1 MIIDCKSIAQDI
13 KDKIKN
19 IIAEDDY
26 APILHIYQVGDNP
39 ASNAYIKGKLR
50 DCEEVGIEAELIKL
64 SEEITEDGLN
74 DKIQEDYN
82 YENVDGII
90 VQLPLPKHI
99 DPKNICIP
107 DELDIDGFN
116 STSPFQPCTP
126 LGVMK
131 IFDSIGYDLD
141 GKNVLVCGQ
150 SDIVGRPL
158 VDMLIGRH
166 CNVISVNSTG
176 SYMKNTAYVTKLAN
190 DVDLKNNCLN
200 ITHQISYVPGIGTF
214 VQEPKSESGKRK
226 IPLTDSAGESFER
239 LICQREALNDPGPE
253 MDGYTSF
260 LFLKRGT
267 LSPKDKDSVKS
278 IIESMIGAYHRE
290 TGDTLPKTTPH
301 TFRHMFC
308 TRLISAG
315 MNVKSVQYLMGHAN
329 IRMTLDVY
337 AEYNLPVTVDDFL
350 RIANG

>member
-13 KDKIKN
+13 KNKIKN

-39 ASNAYIKGKLR
+39 ASNAYIRGKLR

-64 SEEITEDGLN
+64 PEETTEDGLK

-82 YENVDGII
+82 YDNADGII

-99 DPKNICIP
+99 DPKNIYIP
-107 DELDIDGFN
+107 DELDVDGFN

-131 IFDSIGYDLD
+131 IFDSIGYNLD

-158 VDMLIGRH
+158 VDMLIKRH

-176 SYMKNTAYVTKLAN
+176 TPMKDTALEMRCVSMLASTMTKTESSTVIALT
-190 DVDLKNNCLN
+190 LFMRWR
-200 ITHQISYVPGIGTF
+200 IS
-214 VQEPKSESGKRK
+214 K
-226 IPLTDSAGESFER
+226 
-239 LICQREALNDPGPE
+239 
-253 MDGYTSF
+253 
-260 LFLKRGT
+260 
-267 LSPKDKDSVKS
+267 
-278 IIESMIGAYHRE
+278 
-290 TGDTLPKTTPH
+290 
-301 TFRHMFC
+301 
-308 TRLISAG
+308 
-315 MNVKSVQYLMGHAN
+315 
-329 IRMTLDVY
+329 
-337 AEYNLPVTVDDFL
+337 
-350 RIANG
+350 

>member
-13 KDKIKN
+13 KNKIKN

-26 APILHIYQVGDNP
+26 APILHIYQVGDNL
-39 ASNAYIKGKLR
+39 ASNAYIRGKLR

-64 SEEITEDGLN
+64 PEEITEDGLN

-99 DPKNICIP
+99 NPNAICIP
-107 DELDIDGFN
+107 DELDVDGFN
-116 STSPFQPCTP
+116 STSKFQPCTP

-158 VDMLIGRH
+158 VDMLIKRH

-176 SYMKNTAYVTKLAN
+176 SAMKATALGYEMV
-190 DVDLKNNCLN
+190 DV
-200 ITHQISYVPGIGTF
+200 IISAV
-214 VQEPKSESGKRK
+214 GKRNFITPFGLDRVEVCIDVGINYDENGK
-226 IPLTDSAGESFER
+226 QHGDCAD
-239 LICQREALNDPGPE
+239 AVYE
-253 MDGYTSF
+253 MENIKVTP
-260 LFLKRGT
+260 R
-267 LSPKDKDSVKS
+267 
-278 IIESMIGAYHRE
+278 IG
-290 TGDTLPKTTPH
+290 GVGL
-301 TFRHMFC
+301 M
-308 TRLISAG
+308 TRAMLLY
-315 MNVKSVQYLMGHAN
+315 NVCVSRYGSEKMEEIL
-329 IRMTLDVY
+329 
-337 AEYNLPVTVDDFL
+337 
-350 RIANG
+350 

>member
-1 MIIDCKSIAQDI
+1 MIIDCRSIAQDI

-26 APILHIYQVGDNP
+26 APILHIYQVGDNL
-39 ASNAYIKGKLR
+39 ASNAYIRGKLR

-64 SEEITEDGLN
+64 PEEITEDGLN

-107 DELDIDGFN
+107 DELDVDGFN

-131 IFDSIGYDLD
+131 IFDSIGYNLD

-158 VDMLIGRH
+158 VDMMIKRH
-166 CNVISVNSTG
+166 CNVISVNSSG
-176 SYMKNTAYVTKLAN
+176 SFMKCTALAMDMV
-190 DVDLKNNCLN
+190 DV
-200 ITHQISYVPGIGTF
+200 IISAV
-214 VQEPKSESGKRK
+214 GKRNF
-226 IPLTDSAGESFER
+226 ITPLGIDRVEVCIDVGINYDENGKQHGDCSDAVY
-239 LICQREALNDPGPE
+239 N
-253 MDGYTSF
+253 MDGIKVTPRIGGVGLMTRAMLLYNVCVA
-260 LFLKRGT
+260 KYGEEKMER
-267 LSPKDKDSVKS
+267 V
-278 IIESMIGAYHRE
+278 IE
-290 TGDTLPKTTPH
+290 
-301 TFRHMFC
+301 
-308 TRLISAG
+308 
-315 MNVKSVQYLMGHAN
+315 
-329 IRMTLDVY
+329 
-337 AEYNLPVTVDDFL
+337 
-350 RIANG
+350 

>member
-19 IIAEDDY
+19 IIAEAND

-39 ASNAYIKGKLR
+39 ASNAYIRGKLR

-64 SEEITEDGLN
+64 PEETTEDGLK

-82 YENVDGII
+82 YDNADGII

-107 DELDIDGFN
+107 DELDVDGFN

-131 IFDSIGYDLD
+131 IFDSIGYNLD

-158 VDMLIGRH
+158 VDMLIKRH

-176 SYMKNTAYVTKLAN
+176 TPMKDTALEMRMV
-190 DVDLKNNCLN
+190 DVV
-200 ITHQISYVPGIGTF
+200 ISAV
-214 VQEPKSESGKRK
+214 GKRNFITTRGLDRVEVCIDVGINYDK
-226 IPLTDSAGESFER
+226 NGKQHGDCADAVYEMENIKVTPRIGGVGLMTRAMLLYNVCVAKYGEEKM
-239 LICQREALNDPGPE
+239 E
-253 MDGYTSF
+253 
-260 LFLKRGT
+260 
-267 LSPKDKDSVKS
+267 SVIK
-278 IIESMIGAYHRE
+278 
-290 TGDTLPKTTPH
+290 
-301 TFRHMFC
+301 
-308 TRLISAG
+308 
-315 MNVKSVQYLMGHAN
+315 
-329 IRMTLDVY
+329 
-337 AEYNLPVTVDDFL
+337 
-350 RIANG
+350 